1 MDMSVFWASNR
12 DKYWNEKGTR
22 ISVMYRTQWHE
33 PMLAS
38 MGMPKAILYYTR
50 GWKGDFEM
58 DESLKYG
65 LYISKQIL
73 LEDS

>member
-1 MDMSVFWASNR
+1 MTRDRKVDPASYQVITSYFIHIGLVPYN
-12 DKYWNEKGTR
+12 KGSGTGFN
-22 ISVMYRTQWHE
+22 IKIHI
-33 PMLAS
+33 
-38 MGMPKAILYYTR
+38 GR

-58 DESLKYG
+58 DESLKHV